1 MTRPAPSTD
10 PRLPVTLLTGFL
22 GAGKTT
28 LLNAVLRA
36 ATGPRIAIIV
46 NEFGEAGLDHDLIEA
61 VDEEIVLMQ
70 SGCICCSVRGD
81 LARTLADL
89 IDRRQAGNISFER
102 VIIETTGLADPGP
115 ILQTLLVDPYLA
127 QSVRMDGVVTVA
139 DAATGPDTL
148 DRQFEAVSQIAMAD
162 LLVLSKTDLVSQET
176 AKAFEARLSTLNPTA
191 YMLRASRG
199 ELPTDALWELSGLRV
214 TATPE
219 QTLGWLTPHK
229 TVSETDP
236 FTNLSGLSPDRSGR
250 DMTLSPHDTRIAS
263 ASIILNDPI
272 PDAAF
277 DLWLDTLIALRGPDI
292 LRVKGI
298 VFLEGIETPFVFH
311 GVQHVFDPPLPLWD
325 WPGGDRRSR
334 IVVIARDITRP
345 ELARSLDML
354 RASLPEKPTLFQ
366 SEETFV

>member
-1 MTRPAPSTD
+1 MTRPASATD

-36 ATGPRIAIIV
+36 AAGPRIAVIV

-70 SGCICCSVRGD
+70 SGCLCCSVRGD
-81 LARTLADL
+81 LARTIADL
-89 IDRRQAGNISFER
+89 IGRRQTGDISFER
-102 VIIETTGLADPGP
+102 VIIETTGMAEPGP
-115 ILQTLLVDPYLA
+115 ILHTLLVDPWLA
-127 QSVRMDGVVTVA
+127 RNVRMDGVVTVA

-148 DRQFEAVSQIAMAD
+148 DRQFEAVSQIALAD
-162 LLVLSKTDLVSQET
+162 LLVLSKTDLVRPEAVT
-176 AKAFEARLSTLNPTA
+176 AFEGRLRALNPTA
-191 YMLRASRG
+191 CIRRASRG
-199 ELPTDALWELSGLRV
+199 ELPPEDLWNLSGLRSN
-214 TATPE
+214 ATPE

-229 TVSETDP
+229 TAPDTDP
-236 FTNLSGLSPDRSGR
+236 FSNLFGLAPAHSPTGMMR
-250 DMTLSPHDTRIAS
+250 SPHDARIGTAS
-263 ASIILNDPI
+263 VVLDDPV
-272 PDAAF
+272 PPVAF

-298 VFLEGIETPFVFH
+298 VFLEGLETPFVFH
-311 GVQHVFDPPLPLWD
+311 GVQHLFDPPVPMRD

-345 ELARSLDML
+345 ELVRSLDML
-354 RASLPEKPTLFQ
+354 RDRRRENFDAYPF
-366 SEETFV
+366 